1 VTTTKTGEQSDKDG
15 MTLDEIGAFVQDAMR
30 LGIPGDARVTAII
43 KLGSARVKKIE
54 VKG

>member
-15 MTLDEIGAFVQDAMR
+15 MTLDEIASWVQEAMR
-30 LGIPGDARVTAII
+30 LGIPGDARPIAVI
-43 KLGSARVKKIE
+43 KFGSARVKKLE